1 MLPTVTQLFIDELIV
16 LWNQTNP
23 MISIVERN
31 QFLNAQSLLQSANAI
46 ARKYQNL
53 NGKGEYSVDFLCIL
67 AILLMRQEKTNNPN
81 AYMFKK
87 LLEALK
93 AKDDIFKIVSVATHR

>member
-53 NGKGEYSVDFLCIL
+53 NGKGEYSVDFFLTSSHKKHQYYNWLINSIL
-67 AILLMRQEKTNNPN
+67 
-81 AYMFKK
+81 
-87 LLEALK
+87 
-93 AKDDIFKIVSVATHR
+93 